1 MTRMPGLRTR
11 RSPAAAL
18 AAGVFVLSFFPAHTI
33 RAGARAPTA
42 ASSTSYLFVTHER
55 PKAGRL
61 DASGLWKVSLT
72 GTVANV
78 LGEEWRP
85 SAVSASG
92 VVAANRTTD
101 PTHAIWIFRTIGK
114 STEQTQLT
122 ESAGA
127 ACIALSSDGQWLS
140 FVTGSPGSVGR
151 ADGRVPAVT
160 GTLWST
166 ARSNGSWSSKS
177 AVASGTFPLT
187 ECPTWSPRGH
197 RLAFLVR
204 DGQSGQWLVGIHSAT
219 IDVRRRV
226 AEATSFPPGVVHR
239 RFEWSPSGRMLVA
252 QDGFRLL
259 KIVGDQV
266 TGFSRTTLARVWN
279 ERGAWSA
286 LRFSPNGK
294 FLAARVRSATG
305 VFTSDGRLKMVIPQ
319 AFSGWAGNGRILVLG
334 PDKHALI
341 TLSSIRV
348 SRPGRGSRVE
358 TGFKLPVASDP
369 NGSWFALVRPA
380 GLRTVVFRRPDGTG
394 ARTVRLPFT
403 AGLVATVGAGR
414 VVLPETGY

>member
-1 MTRMPGLRTR
+1 MLIGAGAKA
-11 RSPAAAL
+11 PAAAM
-18 AAGVFVLSFFPAHTI
+18 
-33 RAGARAPTA
+33 
-42 ASSTSYLFVTHER
+42 STSYLFVTHER

-61 DASGLWKVSLT
+61 EASGLWKISPS
-72 GTVANV
+72 GTVVKV
-78 LGEEWRP
+78 LGEDWRP

-92 VVAANRTTD
+92 VVAAYRATD

-114 STEQTQLT
+114 STERTELA

-127 ACIALSSDGQWLS
+127 ACVALSPDGQWLS

-151 ADGRVPAVT
+151 GDGQASAVT

-177 AVASGTFPLT
+177 TVASGTFPLD

-219 IDVRRRV
+219 SDVRRRV
-226 AEATSFPPGVVHR
+226 EEPGSFPSGVVHR

-252 QDGFRLL
+252 QNGFQLL
-259 KIVGDQV
+259 KFVGDQV
-266 TGFSRTTLARVWN
+266 TGFSRVTLARIWN

-294 FLAARVRSATG
+294 LLAARVRSSTG

-334 PDKHALI
+334 PNKQAII
-341 TLSSIRV
+341 TLSSILV
-348 SRPGRGSRVE
+348 SRPGRE
-358 TGFKLPVASDP
+358 TPIARRYKLFVATDP
-369 NGSWFALVRPA
+369 NGSWFATVRPA
-380 GLRTVVFRRPDGTG
+380 GLRTVVFRGPDGTL
-394 ARTVRLPFT
+394 ARTVRLPFPT
-403 AGLVATVGAGR
+403 GLVAAVGAGR
-414 VVLPETGY
+414 VMLPETGY